1 MSSAGSCNQ
10 NTHSHTHAQ
19 THNVFST
26 LTAAAAAATEDNHI
40 RPWDS
45 HGKKEDLD

>member
-10 NTHSHTHAQ
+10 NTHSHAQ

-26 LTAAAAAATEDNHI
+26 LTAAAAATEDNHI